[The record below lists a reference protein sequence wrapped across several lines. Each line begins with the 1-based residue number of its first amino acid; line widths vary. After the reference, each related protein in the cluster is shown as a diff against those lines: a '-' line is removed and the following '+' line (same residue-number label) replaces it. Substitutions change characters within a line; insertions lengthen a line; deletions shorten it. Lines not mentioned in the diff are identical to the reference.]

1 MRFHK
6 LLDSVE
12 NTDKEE
18 ELRQRILEVKEYLIP
33 VQRVPFVGKP
43 IRALIVFGDFK
54 SAADFRQSKHYADIK
69 DWNVNV
75 ALEGD
80 SKSIAISPSGV
91 HIKKMLPV
99 LACIGVGIS
108 FIVLLKKKRCK

>member
-1 MRFHK
+1 MKFHK

-18 ELRQRILEVKEYLIP
+18 LLRQRISEVKEYIMP
-33 VQRVPFVGKP
+33 VQRVPFAGKP
-43 IRALIVFGDFK
+43 IRALIAFGDFK
-54 SAADFRQSKHYADIK
+54 SAADFKQSQHYADIK
-69 DWNVNV
+69 DWNVTV

-80 SKSIAISPSGV
+80 NKSIAISPSGV
-91 HIKKMLPV
+91 HVKKMLPV

-108 FIVLLKKKRCK
+108 LIVLLKMKRCK